1 MQTFIISFLSLWC
14 ITSSVAQTTA
24 YDDFKLEE
32 QQIIFQKVIEKEE
45 VNYQKLNDY
54 YSSLPY
60 VSNIEIKTNAINFV
74 VKDIGVDYLK
84 FQFSQVNTP
93 LIMQS
98 GKFSGKVSVS
108 VREGRYRITFSEIQ
122 LTGEIVYKSIKEKEN
137 LTDYASRNSGT
148 QLSPDWCR
156 PNMLGLLG
164 KAFTDKLE
172 FKSDEDEQW

>member
-1 MQTFIISFLSLWC
+1 MQASIIFLLSLL
-14 ITSSVAQTTA
+14 SVASVAQTTA

-32 QQIIFQKVIEKEE
+32 QQIIFQKVIEKEG

-60 VSNIEIKTNAINFV
+60 VSNIEVKTNAINFV
-74 VKDIGVDYLK
+74 VKDIEVDYLK

-108 VREGRYRITFSEIQ
+108 VRDGRYRVTFKEIQ

-156 PNMLGLLG
+156 PNMLGLLA

-172 FKSDEDEQW
+172 FKSDEDEEW

>member
-1 MQTFIISFLSLWC
+1 MQTSIIFLLSLLSL
-14 ITSSVAQTTA
+14 TSAAQTTA

-32 QQIIFQKVIEKEE
+32 QQIIFQKVIEMEG

-60 VSNIEIKTNAINFV
+60 VSNIEVKTNDINFM
-74 VKDIGVDYLK
+74 VKDIEVDYLK

-108 VREGRYRITFSEIQ
+108 VRDGRYRVTFQEIQ

-172 FKSDEDEQW
+172 FKSDEDEEW

>member
-1 MQTFIISFLSLWC
+1 MQASIIFLLSLLSL
-14 ITSSVAQTTA
+14 TSAAQTTA

-32 QQIIFQKVIEKEE
+32 QQIIFQKVIEK
-45 VNYQKLNDY
+45 VGINYEKLNDY

-60 VSNIEIKTNAINFV
+60 VSNIEVKTNAINFI
-74 VKDIGVDYLK
+74 VKDIEVDYLK

-108 VREGRYRITFSEIQ
+108 VRDGRYRVTFQEIQ

-172 FKSDEDEQW
+172 FKSDEDEEW